1 MSHARVREGFAEALP
16 IGAVGDAFA
25 GGGDVVLVVSDL
37 DVGEQR
43 TSLADE
49 EEPAPHDV
57 TSGSHVDRIGIGDGH
72 QASPNEN
79 RSLLGVDAVALGLGA
94 VDGLHVEGV
103 SEDEGD
109 AFPGAE
115 VGEPVPTVDA
125 LDGHDQVLA
134 KRGDGEEEADRVA
147 GEASVQK
154 HHPVLPDN
162 ADVHRPRMQIDPAVV
177 LVWPLVEV
185 HSASSLQPRRVYSAP
200 SARSAIKGPA

>member
-1 MSHARVREGFAEALP
+1 V
-16 IGAVGDAFA
+16 VG
-25 GGGDVVLVVSDL
+25 DL

-43 TSLADE
+43 ASLADE
-49 EEPAPHDV
+49 EEPSPHEV
-57 TSGSHVDRIGIGDGH
+57 AGGSHVGGIGIGEGH
-72 QASPNEN
+72 EASPNEN
-79 RSLLGVDAVALGLGA
+79 GGLLGVDAVALGLGA
-94 VDGLHVEGV
+94 VDGLHVERV

-125 LDGHDQVLA
+125 LDGDDQVLA
-134 KRGDGEEEADRVA
+134 ERSDGEQEADRVA

-154 HHPVLPDN
+154 HRPALSDN

-185 HSASSLQPRRVYSAP
+185 HSSSSLQPRRVYSPP
-200 SARSAIKGPA
+200 SGRPAIRGPA